1 MIALIL
7 GARGQLGS
15 ALRALKPDDVALVA
29 RDFSQLDL
37 TDPKEIARTIAD
49 VKPDVV
55 INAAAYTAVDKA
67 ETEVELAFR
76 VNEFGAGSV
85 AQSAEIHNA
94 RMIHV
99 STDYVF
105 DGRKSSPYQ
114 PDDSP
119 TPLSVYGKSKLAGEK
134 AAIAN
139 CQNCLVVRTAWLY
152 SSEGSNFVKT
162 MLRHM
167 ANRPAVRVVDDQVGT
182 PTCARSLAQAL
193 WDLAR
198 TDYRGVLHY
207 TDTGVASW
215 YDFACAIQE
224 EALTQG
230 LLGKAVSIQPIPTSD
245 FPLPAPRPAYSVLE
259 KGDTWAV
266 LNRSASHW
274 RKNLREIL
282 GHIRNE

>member
-7 GARGQLGS
+7 GAGGQLGS
-15 ALRALKPDDVALVA
+15 ALRTLKPEDVALVA
-29 RDFSQLDL
+29 RDVPQLDL
-37 TDPKEIARTIAD
+37 TDPKEIERTIAD

-76 VNEFGAGSV
+76 VNASGAASV
-85 AQSAEIHNA
+85 AHSAEIHNA
-94 RMIHV
+94 RMIQV

-105 DGRKSSPYQ
+105 DGKKSSPYRT
-114 PDDSP
+114 DDP
-119 TPLSVYGKSKLAGEK
+119 AAPLSVYGKSKFAGEQ
-134 AAIAN
+134 AALAN

-152 SSEGSNFVKT
+152 SGEGSNFVKT
-162 MLRHM
+162 MLKHM
-167 ANRPAVRVVDDQVGT
+167 ASSPAVRVVDDQVGT

-198 TDYRGVLHY
+198 TDCRGVLHY

-224 EALTQG
+224 EAVTLG
-230 LLGKAVSIQPIPTSD
+230 LLEKAVSVQPIPTRS
-245 FPLPAPRPAYSVLE
+245 FPRPAPRPPYSVLE
-259 KGDTWAV
+259 KENTWAA
-266 LNRSASHW
+266 LNRSANHW
-274 RKNLREIL
+274 RKNLREML
-282 GHIRNE
+282 GRIRNE